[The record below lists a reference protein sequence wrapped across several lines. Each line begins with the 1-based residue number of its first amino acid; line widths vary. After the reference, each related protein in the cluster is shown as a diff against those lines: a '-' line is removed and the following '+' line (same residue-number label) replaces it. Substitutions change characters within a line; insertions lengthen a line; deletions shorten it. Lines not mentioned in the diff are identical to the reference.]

1 MGIGLTLIVIFV
13 VVWIV
18 TNVIRAQQDAAQ
30 ATRRTVNRPS
40 GNRPSGAANSRV
52 PEKTS
57 SSDIDRFLQ
66 EIDRLRKKNQDQPA
80 SESQPKPSAPR
91 PQKQPEPLRTREQPP
106 RRVPPERKKP
116 TSERKPARPV
126 SPTSSVSGPASVP
139 GVTPTARPPRVSPI
153 EQSRPEVQ
161 PVRPVADPKQPS
173 LVRPAAEPKQPG
185 IAEPAQPLTAPL
197 QILKGLFKSGEGM
210 AAAILLHEILADP
223 KCRRR
228 PGPA

>member
-30 ATRRTVNRPS
+30 ATRRTANRPA
-40 GNRPSGAANSRV
+40 GAANNRV

-80 SESQPKPSAPR
+80 SESRPKPPAPR

-106 RRVPPERKKP
+106 RRLPPERKKP

-126 SPTSSVSGPASVP
+126 SPTSSVSAPASVSV
-139 GVTPTARPPRVSPI
+139 VTPAAKPPRVSQI

-161 PVRPVADPKQPS
+161 PVRPATEPKQPGP
-173 LVRPAAEPKQPG
+173 VRLPVEPTQPG

-228 PGPA
+228 PGPAA